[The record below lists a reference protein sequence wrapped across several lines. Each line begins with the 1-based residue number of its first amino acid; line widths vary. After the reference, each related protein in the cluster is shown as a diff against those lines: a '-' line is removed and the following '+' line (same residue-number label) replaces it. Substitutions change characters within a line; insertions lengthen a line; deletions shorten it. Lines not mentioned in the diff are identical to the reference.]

1 MVRGSDESMKL
12 KLDRGQEGIW
22 DCQGIDKYK
31 TEVKYSYYTILI
43 LDTVQLIVNSP
54 KPMESYRKS
63 RKLMETTTS
72 LYVILSWSGTYVIAV
87 VGGSS

>member
-1 MVRGSDESMKL
+1 MVRGSDESVKL